1 MSLDIDVYSRTL
13 NNKINHIHERAL
25 RTVYSDYKSSF
36 NELLNKDDALQK
48 IVQNL
53 AIEIYKYLHSLFWKI
68 LGENLKV
75 NKIVPHDLRM
85 RNELFS
91 RYPKVVGYDTEAKT
105 FVSPKSWALIP
116 RNMKDS
122 SSLAP
127 WPISD
132 ILNLF

>member
-1 MSLDIDVYSRTL
+1 
-13 NNKINHIHERAL
+13 
-25 RTVYSDYKSSF
+25 
-36 NELLNKDDALQK
+36 
-48 IVQNL
+48 
-53 AIEIYKYLHSLFWKI
+53 
-68 LGENLKV
+68 
-75 NKIVPHDLRM
+75 M

-105 FVSPKSWALIP
+105 FVSPKSCALIP